1 MRILHQLQ
9 RAENLLLSAP
19 ISIPCNK
26 GKKSM
31 YAYVFRMSHACTLM
45 SSVCHLYVLVCHP
58 YVTRMCFYHE
68 LKKRAKNKFTI
79 IGTKHI
85 QNVIKLKQ
93 NFLNNL
99 SKKNFF
105 HFSVGYCQ
113 FHLRMLSKIE
123 IILVSIDEWHLLI
136 YDFY

>member
-1 MRILHQLQ
+1 
-9 RAENLLLSAP
+9 
-19 ISIPCNK
+19 
-26 GKKSM
+26 M

-45 SSVCHLYVLVCHP
+45 SSVCHLYVLLCHP

-113 FHLRMLSKIE
+113 FHLRMLSNI
-123 IILVSIDEWHLLI
+123 
-136 YDFY
+136 